1 MSNPDRGAG
10 VQADEALEQLLRH
23 ATPRPMPSDADEAI
37 VRQAVRAEWQA
48 ITGKRRAR
56 LRVAGLAI
64 AATVAIGVFAALT
77 QLPLRSP
84 ETVPVAS
91 IEKSFGSIY
100 LLAET
105 SELLETEALS
115 SIRSG
120 QTIVTGEAAGMALGW
135 GTGGSLRMDASTR
148 VRFLD
153 ETSVFLESGR
163 VYFDSRSSALAG
175 DPGSGETAD
184 FVVVTEYGKVAHVGT
199 QFMTRIGDGK
209 LTVSVREG
217 EVRVDNRGQEYV
229 ASSGEQM
236 TIAGRAQPVVLSISG
251 SGGDWAWVGRTS
263 PVSDVEGRS
272 LHEFLLWAC
281 RETGLEFHYEGNAEQ
296 IARHEAFLKG
306 AIYTEPIEALKL
318 RLETAG
324 LEWAIVDGAIYVSDK
339 AINVRDK

>member
-1 MSNPDRGAG
+1 MR
-10 VQADEALEQLLRH
+10 ADEALEQLLRH
-23 ATPRPMPSDADEAI
+23 ASPRPTPSDSDKAI

-48 ITGKRRAR
+48 VTGRRQVR
-56 LRVAGLAI
+56 LRLAGFAI
-64 AATVAIGVFAALT
+64 AATVVIGVFAALT
-77 QLPLRSP
+77 LLPLRDT
-84 ETVPVAS
+84 EAVQVAS

-105 SELLETEALS
+105 SELLETDTLS
-115 SIRSG
+115 SIRAG
-120 QTIVTGEAAGMALGW
+120 QTIVTGDVAGMALGW

-153 ETSVFLESGR
+153 ESSVFLESGR
-163 VYFDSRSSALAG
+163 IYFDSRSPALAG
-175 DPGSGETAD
+175 DPGSGDTAD
-184 FVVVTEYGKVAHVGT
+184 FVVVTEYGEVAHVGT

-217 EVRVDNRGQEYV
+217 EVRVDNRFQEYV

-236 TIAGRAQPVVLSISG
+236 TIAGSAQPVVLSISG
-251 SGGDWAWVGRTS
+251 SGEDWAWVGRTS
-263 PVSDVEGRS
+263 PVTEVDGRS

-306 AIYTEPIEALKL
+306 AIYTEPLEALKL
-318 RLETAG
+318 RLESAG

-339 AINVRDK
+339 AINVRNK